1 MNTLPNGRSSRLRPY
16 WLVVDDE
23 EAICWGFRRLGKQ
36 VGAEVATVATAE
48 EGLEIAAKRR
58 PDVVVLDV
66 RLPGMNGLDALEIFQ
81 REYPDLPVIVIT
93 AYGDLETAV
102 EAVRRGAVEYLTKPF
117 DIKQARRLIEQ
128 VSRAPTVMQPGKRDA
143 VNDGDEYVIVG
154 NSPVMQDVFKKVAL
168 AAAGTACVHLKGETG
183 TGKELVAH
191 AIHRFSRR
199 ANGPFVPVNIA
210 SLSPT
215 LAESELFGHER
226 GAFTG
231 AENRRRGLLQQA
243 DGGTLFIDEVAEIPE
258 AIQVKLLRS
267 LDYGEVLPIG
277 AERPVRC
284 DFRIISATHRDLAD
298 SVHRGLFRR
307 DLYFRLVT
315 FEIELPPLRDRLDD
329 IPLLAEHFL
338 ARFAGRNGSPVPTLA
353 PETVAEMRR
362 RPWWGNVRELRNCLE
377 AAAMVARGGRI
388 LPEHLPPPFPQS
400 LVAGTG
406 TGDETDLENEIAEL
420 LAQWTRRQLAADGV
434 LENLYQRLL
443 DLVEPPVM
451 RTVFNACDRRYAA
464 AARVLGLHRTT
475 LRKRLARD
483 EDEPN
488 DA

>member
-1 MNTLPNGRSSRLRPY
+1 MNAYPNETPENSPSH
-16 WLVVDDE
+16 WLVIDDE
-23 EAICWGFRRLGKQ
+23 ESICWGFRRLGKQ
-36 VGAEVATVATAE
+36 VGAKVTTVASAE
-48 EGLEIAAKRR
+48 DGLAAAAAEQ

-66 RLPGMNGLDALEIFQ
+66 RLPGMSGLDALEVF
-81 REYPDLPVIVIT
+81 RRDFPHTPVIVIT

-128 VSRAPTVMQPGKRDA
+128 VIRSPSAESTDTRGKAD
-143 VNDGDEYVIVG
+143 DEYVIVG
-154 NSPVMQDVFKKVAL
+154 NSPAMQEVFKKIAL

-183 TGKELVAH
+183 TGKELVAR

-199 ANGPFVPVNIA
+199 ADGPFVPVNIA

-231 AENRRRGLLQQA
+231 AESRRRGLLQQA

-267 LDYGEVLPIG
+267 LDYGEVLAVG

-284 DFRIISATHRDLAD
+284 DFRIISATHQDLAEL
-298 SVHRGLFRR
+298 VRQGTFRR

-315 FEIELPPLRDRLDD
+315 FEIELPPLRERRDD

-338 ARFAGRNGSPVPTLA
+338 ARFAARNGRPVPTLA
-353 PETVAEMRR
+353 PETLEEMER

-377 AAAMVARGGRI
+377 SAAMVARGGRI

-400 LVAGTG
+400 LLPERGAAGEG
-406 TGDETDLENEIAEL
+406 DLESRIAEL
-420 LAQWTRRQLAADGV
+420 LAQWTRRQLAAG
-434 LENLYQRLL
+434 EETTNLYQRLL
-443 DLVEPPVM
+443 DLIEPPVM
-451 RTVFNACDRRYAA
+451 KTVFDAFDRRYAA

-483 EDEPN
+483 ENETN